1 MVVQPIRLFR
11 CCFWMV
17 YTIWQNEHF
26 DVSARAGNAENMNVY
41 CFFTFNILYLMWAFT
56 LDVLLA
62 HILLKN
68 HLTFFCITFLSLAVI
83 FSLSYSHCPST
94 FLTVLIL
101 FLSAFSKTCHY
112 FISFLGRC
120 LFLYCECVREFSAL
134 QWLDI
139 VHSRSRMKK
148 NTFVF
153 VWRVEISKIALRIPT
168 PYFWSSFL
176 FPIFLCRFQFE
187 IRFSLSLWPFLQI
200 T

>member
-1 MVVQPIRLFR
+1 MQVGAVRSLILLALVLWLLFYMVVQPIRLFR

-26 DVSARAGNAENMNVY
+26 DLWARAGNAENMNAY

-68 HLTFFCITFLSLAVI
+68 HLTFLCITFLSLSVI

-94 FLTVLIL
+94 FLAVLIL
-101 FLSAFSKTCHY
+101 FLSVFSKTCHY

-134 QWLDI
+134 QWSDI
-139 VHSRSRMKK
+139 WIHA
-148 NTFVF
+148 
-153 VWRVEISKIALRIPT
+153 VEWK
-168 PYFWSSFL
+168 
-176 FPIFLCRFQFE
+176 E
-187 IRFSLSLWPFLQI
+187 IHCSLYGE
-200 T
+200 